1 MATIVSSSAPA
12 AASSAP
18 SKNQGTPFVW
28 AKLVAGKKMDLK
40 AVQAEEQAKV
50 VQKEEQSKKEKEKQ
64 KEDQLRKELAK
75 QKRDADFESENKKRL
90 AKDAI
95 ASAERDTKYSVENG
109 YWDTNIPRDNHTY
122 KDIPKTVNA
131 HALKFAQLF
140 LHNFGAKLKTCTTLF
155 ELEAVFQAAYVP
167 YALQQ
172 YYRAAP
178 AFELFET
185 AKYPGEEKSNDR
197 YLHLQ
202 EWMLSEEK
210 DWNAIPKNKQ
220 HHSCAPWVGSTG
232 ALWIFVKNVNFVN
245 FIKAIDEKSAAFEKG
260 ILKMDGEQMK
270 RGTTVESL
278 NMATPIEWT
287 VSLEPYFYTYF
298 REKAPCAAKK
308 KRQQEE
314 DEHDN
319 WWLMQ
324 DCN

>member
-1 MATIVSSSAPA
+1 MASTVSSVSTASA
-12 AASSAP
+12 AA
-18 SKNQGTPFVW
+18 KQGTPFVW

-40 AVQAEEQAKV
+40 GVQEEEKAKA
-50 VQKEEQSKKEKEKQ
+50 VQKEEQLKKEKE

-95 ASAERDTKYSVENG
+95 ASAERDAKYSVENG
-109 YWDTNIPRDNHTY
+109 YWDTNIPRDNHNY

-131 HALKFAQLF
+131 HALNFAQQF

-155 ELEAVFQAAYVP
+155 EVEAVFQAVYVP
-167 YALQQ
+167 YALRQ
-172 YYRAAP
+172 YPRAAP
-178 AFELFET
+178 NFELFET
-185 AKYPGEEKSNDR
+185 AKYSCEEKSDNR

-210 DWNAIPKNKQ
+210 DWNATPKNKQ
-220 HHSCAPWVGSTG
+220 HPSCAPWVGSTG

-260 ILKMDGEQMK
+260 ILKIDGEQMK

-278 NMATPIEWT
+278 NMATPIEWM
-287 VSLEPYFYTYF
+287 VSLEPFFYTYF

-308 KRQQEE
+308 KRQEEE